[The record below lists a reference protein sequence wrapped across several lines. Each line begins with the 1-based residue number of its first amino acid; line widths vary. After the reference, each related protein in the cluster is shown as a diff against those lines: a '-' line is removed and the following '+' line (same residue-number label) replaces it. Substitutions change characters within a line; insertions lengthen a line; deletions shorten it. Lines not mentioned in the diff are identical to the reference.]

1 MDLEQTRALLNAV
14 AQGSVDV
21 ETALGRLKQEPFEDL
36 GFAKV
41 DHLLPDST
49 PYKD

>member
-21 ETALGRLKQEPFEDL
+21 ETALGRQ
-36 GFAKV
+36 GRR
-41 DHLLPDST
+41 
-49 PYKD
+49 